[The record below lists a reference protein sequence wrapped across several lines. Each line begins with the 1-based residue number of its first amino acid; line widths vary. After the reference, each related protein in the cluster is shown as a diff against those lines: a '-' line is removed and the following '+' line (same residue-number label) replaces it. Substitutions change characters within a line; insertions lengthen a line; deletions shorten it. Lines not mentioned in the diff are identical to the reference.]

1 MKNKKF
7 HTVRTFPKSNRKI
20 IERGKIYTP
29 NTYTHDRLLSW
40 LSTGTLI
47 TSGGVKLVLIGQN
60 LPS

>member
-29 NTYTHDRLLSW
+29 NTYTHDRSLSW

-47 TSGGVKLVLIGQN
+47 TSGGLN
-60 LPS
+60 